1 MESVSEDESHIL
13 VLLLYC
19 YSAFEILIKHNSGFM
34 VYSSESV
41 SLQNLISG
49 ISISYWLSFQA
60 FDDKWLKGICLKG
73 SDKKH

>member
-1 MESVSEDESHIL
+1 MESIPGDESQIL
-13 VLLLYC
+13 LLLLYY

-34 VYSSESV
+34 VYSSEIV
-41 SLQNLISG
+41 SFQNLISE
-49 ISISYWLSFQA
+49 ISVSYWLSLQV